1 MLFKISFTL
10 FSLNLKSSVRI
21 IRGSNEIKV
30 KEIQLSVDFK
40 LTTVM
45 ENDEMTFDTG
55 ASLQEESETNSNPSR
70 RASTEKETSSKVKK
84 HLTGVRGGQVIHG
97 RTIELASKQVLK
109 ER

>member
-1 MLFKISFTL
+1 
-10 FSLNLKSSVRI
+10 
-21 IRGSNEIKV
+21 
-30 KEIQLSVDFK
+30 
-40 LTTVM
+40 M

-84 HLTGVRGGQVIHG
+84 HLTGVRGGQVIQG

>member
-84 HLTGVRGGQVIHG
+84 HLTGVGADRLFREGQ
-97 RTIELASKQVLK
+97 LNSLLNKC
-109 ER
+109 